1 MFIDFVTISMHT
13 CVIFIALNTTMIFR
27 YTYRFATDFT
37 GKINNH
43 ILKGEGM
50 GDILVDRL
58 GLPIIFQ
65 KEKVF
70 LKGVHYFSLSVMWWC
85 IRDFVTG
92 KETLTKN

>member
-1 MFIDFVTISMHT
+1 
-13 CVIFIALNTTMIFR
+13 
-27 YTYRFATDFT
+27 
-37 GKINNH
+37 
-43 ILKGEGM
+43 M

-65 KEKVF
+65 KGKLF

-92 KETLTKN
+92 KEMLNKN